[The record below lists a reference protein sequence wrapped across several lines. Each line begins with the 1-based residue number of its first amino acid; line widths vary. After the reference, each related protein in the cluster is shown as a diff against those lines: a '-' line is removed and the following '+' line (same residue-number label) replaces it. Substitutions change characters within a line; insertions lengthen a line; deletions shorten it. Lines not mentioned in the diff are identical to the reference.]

1 MKTVKMSL
9 ENMMGKMSRKEMKA
23 IMAGSGGC
31 ATYWCGRYQTTCC
44 DAADW
49 CSSSD
54 SSGVCTRRP
63 NR

>member
-1 MKTVKMSL
+1 
-9 ENMMGKMSRKEMKA
+9 MMGKMSRKEMKA